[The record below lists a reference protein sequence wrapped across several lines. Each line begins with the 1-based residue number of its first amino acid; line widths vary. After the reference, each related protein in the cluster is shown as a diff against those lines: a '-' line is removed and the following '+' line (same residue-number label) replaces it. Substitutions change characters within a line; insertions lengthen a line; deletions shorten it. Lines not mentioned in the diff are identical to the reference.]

1 MVNSDRVR
9 RTTSAG
15 EAAPFW
21 PGRVDV
27 LAVSGFVARA
37 EATGARGRSAVITT
51 SRVDDHRARL
61 VSRQL
66 AWLCEPYDRQS
77 GGATHLDSVILTLN
91 AGSSSLKLQRSVWPA
106 RASRTCWP
114 QGKSRASA
122 RPRRAPSTTAL
133 GETAEL
139 SFDRSLARVDHTAAM
154 GAILDWLKKAGYDSS
169 VTAVGH
175 RIVHGGP
182 DYAEPVLI
190 DDATLAKLKAL
201 IPLAPLHQPHN
212 VAGIEAAMKAFPSTP
227 QVACFDTAFHR
238 SHPFINDT
246 YALPRSYYDEGV
258 RRYGFHG
265 LSYEFITGKLR
276 TIAPQIAREDVIIA
290 HLGNGASMCAVHDGR
305 AVATTMGFTAL
316 DGLAMGT
323 RCGQIDPGV
332 VLYLMAEKKM
342 SADAISD
349 LLWKNSG
356 LKGMSG
362 LSQDMRELE
371 ASDSQAARDAIAYF
385 VARIRRELAGLAAT
399 VNGPKPSSSR
409 LELANTHGRCAKRRS
424 RTWNGW
430 ESISTLRRTAPTR
443 RLSAPRIR
451 RR

>member
-1 MVNSDRVR
+1 MN
-9 RTTSAG
+9 A
-15 EAAPFW
+15 
-21 PGRVDV
+21 
-27 LAVSGFVARA
+27 
-37 EATGARGRSAVITT
+37 
-51 SRVDDHRARL
+51 
-61 VSRQL
+61 
-66 AWLCEPYDRQS
+66 
-77 GGATHLDSVILTLN
+77 LDSVILTLN
-91 AGSSSLKLQRSVWPA
+91 AGSSSLKFAAFRLANGAEPGLLASGQIEGIGATAKGSVKT
-106 RASRTCWP
+106 AS
-114 QGKSRASA
+114 
-122 RPRRAPSTTAL
+122 

-139 SFDRSLARVDHTAAM
+139 AFDQAHARVDHAAAM
-154 GAILDWLKKAGYDSS
+154 GAILSWLKKAGYHSS
-169 VTAVGH
+169 IAAVGH

-212 VAGIEAAMKAFPSTP
+212 VAGVEAAMKAFPSIP

-238 SHPFINDT
+238 SQPFINDT
-246 YALPRSYYDEGV
+246 YALPRAYYDEGV

-265 LSYEFITGKLR
+265 LSYEFITRKLR
-276 TIAPQIAREDVIIA
+276 TIAPEIARADVIIA

-316 DGLAMGT
+316 DGLSMGT
-323 RCGQIDPGV
+323 RCGEIDPGV

-371 ASDSQAARDAIAYF
+371 ASDNPAARDAIAYF
-385 VARIRRELAGLAAT
+385 VSRIRRELAGLAAA
-399 VNGPKPSSSR
+399 VNGAQAIVFTAGIGEHSWKVREAALQDMEWMGVHFDAEANRANAQIISAKTSPTTVFVIPTNE
-409 LELANTHGRCAKRRS
+409 ELMIAEHTVVTAAIGK
-424 RTWNGW
+424 
-430 ESISTLRRTAPTR
+430 LRQ
-443 RLSAPRIR
+443 
-451 RR
+451 

>member
-1 MVNSDRVR
+1 
-9 RTTSAG
+9 
-15 EAAPFW
+15 
-21 PGRVDV
+21 
-27 LAVSGFVARA
+27 
-37 EATGARGRSAVITT
+37 
-51 SRVDDHRARL
+51 
-61 VSRQL
+61 
-66 AWLCEPYDRQS
+66 
-77 GGATHLDSVILTLN
+77 LDSVILTLN
-91 AGSSSLKLQRSVWPA
+91 AGSSSLKFAAFRLAGGGEPNPLASGQIEGIGATAKGSVKT
-106 RASRTCWP
+106 AS
-114 QGKSRASA
+114 
-122 RPRRAPSTTAL
+122 

-139 SFDRSLARVDHTAAM
+139 TFDRSVARVDHAATI
-154 GAILDWLKKAGYDSS
+154 GSILDWLKKVGYDSS
-169 VTAVGH
+169 VAAVGH

-212 VAGIEAAMKAFPSTP
+212 VAGIEAAMKAFPSMP

-238 SHPFINDT
+238 GHPFINDT
-246 YALPRSYYDEGV
+246 YGLPRAYYDEGV

-265 LSYEFITGKLR
+265 LSYEFITRKLR
-276 TIAPQIAREDVIIA
+276 TIAPEIAREGVIIA

-323 RCGQIDPGV
+323 RCGQVDPGV
-332 VLYLMAEKKM
+332 VLYLMTEKKM

-371 ASDSQAARDAIAYF
+371 ASDSPAARDAIAYF
-385 VARIRRELAGLAAT
+385 VSRIRRELAGLAAA
-399 VNGPKPSSSR
+399 VNGADAIVFTAGIGEHSWKVREAVLKDMEWMGVHFDAQANRTNAQIISAKNSPTIVFVIPTNEELMIAEHTVATAGVGKPR
-409 LELANTHGRCAKRRS
+409 E
-424 RTWNGW
+424 
-430 ESISTLRRTAPTR
+430 
-443 RLSAPRIR
+443 
-451 RR
+451 